1 MGESLIQPTL
11 VGPPI
16 DPMECATFLDR
27 TSVPEGAG
35 MVRGPAG
42 APAGVNPY
50 GRTRFPT
57 GTVPK
62 VPGGT
67 GRPPL
72 GDRTVPRK
80 GTEGTGSP

>member
-42 APAGVNPY
+42 APAG
-50 GRTRFPT
+50 TRRA
-57 GTVPK
+57 VPK
-62 VPGGT
+62 VPGGWFLRLLSGT
-67 GRPPL
+67 EWPPL
-72 GDRTVPRK
+72 CLRIR
-80 GTEGTGSP
+80 